1 MTMFKR
7 ASLVVAMVSVVL
19 LAAPAWASAAKR
31 EHEDLIRAC
40 IRQEEAR
47 RGLPRGLLLAIAKT
61 ESGLNWRALN
71 RNRDGTYD
79 IGVMQINS
87 RHLPRLARY
96 GITLDKLWHPCT
108 NVSVGA
114 YILHEFIAQHGLN
127 WMAVAAYNTG
137 SPHRKPQAA
146 RRYVSQVWK
155 YYMPLAYGVADSA
168 QGGSS

>member
-1 MTMFKR
+1 MSMSK
-7 ASLVVAMVSVVL
+7 ALL
-19 LAAPAWASAAKR
+19 LAGVLAAALAQPARAAKR

-137 SPHRKPQAA
+137 APHKKREAA
-146 RRYVSQVWK
+146 RRYVMRVWK
-155 YYMPLAYGVADSA
+155 HYMPLAYGAPAVAA
-168 QGGSS
+168 GGSS